1 MIATLFLA
9 AALNTA
15 APSSAVDDFKSLCV
29 ATKGDVAAVTAALA
43 AQGVWSAPA
52 PAQDEGLTAWTHT
65 GEGVQRSVLAG
76 VQTVAD
82 GKRQVCMVASQPAQ
96 PGLSS
101 SITGALG
108 GVSMPVDASA
118 GLYAY
123 APTEDAYRAG
133 DVTFVSVTSEADST
147 SLTAIRPIK

>member
-1 MIATLFLA
+1 MIATLLFA
-9 AALNTA
+9 SALTV
-15 APSSAVDDFKSLCV
+15 APASSPVDDFKSLCV

-52 PAQDEGLTAWTHT
+52 EAEGMTAWTHT

-76 VQTVAD
+76 VQTAPD
-82 GKRQVCMVASQPAQ
+82 GQRQVCMVASQPAQ
-96 PGLSS
+96 PGLSA

-108 GVSMPVDASA
+108 GVSMPVDAAA

-123 APTEDAYRAG
+123 APSEDAYRAG

-147 SLTAIRPIK
+147 NLTAIRPIK